1 MDFKVHILFHI
12 MFIIVVQLSFDE
24 ENLTQAHLNIKDAA
38 AALSVVDVD
47 LQGNFLVREVDWL

>member
-47 LQGNFLVREVDWL
+47 LQGNLLV

>member
-47 LQGNFLVREVDWL
+47 LQGNLLVREVDWL